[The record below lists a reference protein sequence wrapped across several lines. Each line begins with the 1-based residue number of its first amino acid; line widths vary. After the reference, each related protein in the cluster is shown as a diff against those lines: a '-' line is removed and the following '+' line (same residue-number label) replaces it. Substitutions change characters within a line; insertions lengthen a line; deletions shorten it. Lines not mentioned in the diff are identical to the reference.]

1 MLQKGTGMT
10 NDQDRNSTDEIDAMG
25 AEAQEPSGE
34 GQEERPA
41 YSQESF
47 ERDSEGRPAYVRQP
61 KPHRRQTPVNDLQAD
76 EAYENNYSFDSSYTL
91 KNRVA
96 PSRGVYRH
104 SRSQQ
109 EKVRQELKYGQYL
122 SVPKGNREIFGSHE
136 KEQKR
141 HIVVVSIVVVAI
153 VAILLIIFWPK

>member
-1 MLQKGTGMT
+1 MT

-25 AEAQEPSGE
+25 VEAQEPSGE

-47 ERDSEGRPAYVRQP
+47 ERDGEGRPAYVRQP
-61 KPHRRQTPVNDLQAD
+61 KPHRRQPPVNDLQAD
-76 EAYENNYSFDSSYTL
+76 EAYENNSSFDSSYTL

-122 SVPKGNREIFGSHE
+122 SVPKGSREIFGSRE
-136 KEQKR
+136 RQR
-141 HIVVVSIVVVAI
+141 RRTIGVAAVVVALTALVVI
-153 VAILLIIFWPK
+153 AVVLICFH

>member
-25 AEAQEPSGE
+25 VEAQEPSGE

-61 KPHRRQTPVNDLQAD
+61 KPHRRQPPVNDLQAD
-76 EAYENNYSFDSSYTL
+76 EDLVVETGDGVAHIASDEVVILAQVHLRLAEIGEELVVLTLPHDVDS
-91 KNRVA
+91 
-96 PSRGVYRH
+96 
-104 SRSQQ
+104 
-109 EKVRQELKYGQYL
+109 
-122 SVPKGNREIFGSHE
+122 
-136 KEQKR
+136 
-141 HIVVVSIVVVAI
+141 
-153 VAILLIIFWPK
+153 